1 MRIHFLFLIMC
12 LALPGCQRKSGNE
25 NGTRKATP
33 TNAPADGKRITLPSG
48 VQYEDLV
55 VGAGP
60 EVQAGQSVT
69 CHATGWLTDGKKFWS
84 SHDGA
89 NQPADFTLRNPGG
102 VIQGWVDGVPGMKP
116 GGKRKL
122 WIPSKHAYGAQGRPP
137 RIPPNSDLVFEIEL
151 IAIR

>member
-1 MRIHFLFLIMC
+1 MRILLLIMC
-12 LALPGCQRKSGNE
+12 LALPGCQRKTGSE
-25 NGTRKATP
+25 NGTKSKATP
-33 TNAPADGKRITLPSG
+33 TQRDPAGGKRITLPSG

-55 VGAGP
+55 VGSGP
-60 EVQAGQSVT
+60 DAQAGQTVN
-69 CHATGWLTDGKKFWS
+69 CHATGWLVDGTKFWS

-89 NQPADFTLRNPGG
+89 NQPVDFTLRNPG

-122 WIPSKHAYGAQGRPP
+122 WIPSKLAYGPQGRPP

-151 IAIR
+151 IAIK